1 MERTDQET
9 NKQLIIR
16 HFEDFVNNKD
26 LAAIDRNMSDDFYD
40 HDGPGGI
47 PIDRAGDKEMMAA
60 IHKTFPDLK
69 VEIADIIAENNK
81 VIVRNIWIG
90 THAETGKRME
100 FHGFVFWIIQQGK
113 IVERWSTVTSPK
125 ELKTEKLV
133 W

>member
-1 MERTDQET
+1 MIATEQET
-9 NKQLIIR
+9 NKQLVIK

-26 LAAIDRNMSDDFYD
+26 LGAIDRNMSDDFYD

-47 PIDRAGDKEMMAA
+47 PIDRAGDKAMMAT

-69 VEIADIIAENNK
+69 VEIEEIIAENNK
-81 VIVRNIWIG
+81 VMVRNIWTG
-90 THAETGKRME
+90 THVETGKRME
-100 FHGFVFWIIQQGK
+100 FHGFVLWRIQQDK

-125 ELKTEKLV
+125 ELTTEKLI